1 MTFGEDFRDVI
12 VNLLEG
18 GHLGSTL
25 TRTAVTR
32 GNTGS
37 GGYGGETEVD
47 GSTTSVNCIPS
58 RYLKDRRL
66 ADSNFGDLD
75 EGEVALLI
83 KGAQAMSQDDKITF
97 ESVDYR
103 IKAIDPIELNDVLIA
118 KRLVLTKKR

>member
-18 GHLGSTL
+18 GNLGSSL

-47 GSTTSVNCIPS
+47 GSTTAVNCIPS
-58 RYLKDRRL
+58 RYIKDKRME
-66 ADSNFGDLD
+66 DSNFGDLD
-75 EGEVALLI
+75 EGEIALLI
-83 KGAQAMSQDDKITF
+83 KGAQTMSQDDKITF

-103 IKAIDPIELNDVLIA
+103 IRTIEPIELNDVVIA
-118 KRLVLTKKR
+118 KRLILSKKR